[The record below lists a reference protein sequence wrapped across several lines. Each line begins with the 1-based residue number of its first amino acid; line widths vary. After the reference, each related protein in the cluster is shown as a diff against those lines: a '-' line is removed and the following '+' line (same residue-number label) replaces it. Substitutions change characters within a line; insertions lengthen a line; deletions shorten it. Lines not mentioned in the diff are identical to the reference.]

1 MLKSITYF
9 QESIA
14 KKLEK
19 TFIKYSSDMTKI
31 AELVQ
36 GVTDCMVEFG
46 LCLLAEELE
55 NYDTSVCEKNHLRS
69 DWHVVRKEKASVLT
83 SLGTLHYHKTWFR
96 NKKTR
101 AYQCFLDQAMGL
113 SAHSRMTEDAEA
125 RILEEAV
132 QTSYE
137 KGGKNVSISSIE
149 EVSRETV
156 KNKIHELRFPKKET
170 YPEQKK
176 EVEYL
181 YIEADEDHVA
191 LQFRE
196 KKGDVIENAYHQKNN
211 GAIAKL
217 IYVHEGIEKE
227 RENSHR
233 HVLRNPYYFCRVCEG
248 EENKRLWDEVYEYI
262 ENTYELSKVKK
273 IYLSADGG
281 SWIKSG
287 KKQIAGI
294 TYVLDEFHIKKYLRK
309 ITRCFGKQRKEV
321 EEELITMICKGTKK
335 RFAERIEEIKEELWY
350 PRGKKGIEEGKN
362 YILKNWTSAKL
373 RLLRESGIEGSSTE
387 GHVSHILSDR
397 MSSRPMGW
405 SKKGMA
411 KMAELRA
418 YYYNGGDMLELVR
431 YQKEELPKVVG
442 NEDIIY
448 SSSQMWREER
458 KRRTEL
464 GQLADMKVYS
474 IPYTQIKKIAN
485 FKAQIFGL

>member
-1 MLKSITYF
+1 MKNSIAYF
-9 QESIA
+9 QENIIQ
-14 KKLEK
+14 KLEK
-19 TFIKYSSDMTKI
+19 TFSNFSADLTKI

-36 GVTDCMVEFG
+36 GVTNCMTEFG
-46 LCLLAEELE
+46 LYLLAEELE
-55 NYDTSVCEKNHLRS
+55 HYDAILCERKSLRS
-69 DWHVVRKEKASVLT
+69 DYYVVRKEKTTLLT
-83 SLGTLHYHKTWFR
+83 SLGTLQYQKTLFQ
-96 NKKTR
+96 NQKTGT
-101 AYQCFLDQAMGL
+101 YEYLLDRIMGL
-113 SAHSRMTEDAEA
+113 PKYARMTEDAEA

-156 KNKIHELRFPKKET
+156 KNKIHDLRFPKKEK
-170 YPEQKK
+170 YPEKKK

-181 YIEADEDHVA
+181 YIEADEDHIA

-196 KKGDVIENAYHQKNN
+196 KKGDIVENAYHQKNN

-227 RENSHR
+227 SER
-233 HVLRNPYYFCRVCEG
+233 HKLKNPYYFCRVCEG
-248 EENKRLWDEVYEYI
+248 EENKKLWDEVYEYI

-281 SWIKSG
+281 SWIQSG
-287 KKQIAGI
+287 KNQIARI

-309 ITRCFGKQRKEV
+309 ITGCLGKKGKEV
-321 EEELITMICKGTKK
+321 EEELTKMICTGTKTK
-335 RFAERIEEIKEELWY
+335 FTERVEKLKEELPYW
-350 PRGKKGIEEGKN
+350 RGKKGIEEGKN
-362 YILKNWTSAKL
+362 YLLKNWTSAKL
-373 RLLRESGIEGSSTE
+373 RLLRERGIEGSSTE

-431 YQKEELPKVVG
+431 YQKQELPKVVG

-458 KRRTEL
+458 KRRNEL